1 MIPPHLQL
9 CQAHYVGIRVNAF
22 KKRYNDIPIV
32 WCGDFNSQPR
42 GYVHRYL
49 TEGVVNAKSAES
61 KRFYKS
67 IESSVKEE
75 EEEKVF
81 VMIYIRGK
89 SQNKYII
96 RTILCFHK
104 YIYLAEQLINT
115 QGSI

>member
-1 MIPPHLQL
+1 M
-9 CQAHYVGIRVNAF
+9 A
-22 KKRYNDIPIV
+22 
-32 WCGDFNSQPR
+32 
-42 GYVHRYL
+42 
-49 TEGVVNAKSAES
+49 NAKSAES
-61 KRFYKS
+61 KRFHKS
-67 IESSVKEE
+67 IESSVKEEE